1 MTSHEMLNR
10 IVRRI
15 NKMDSEDKIIVTMM
29 IGIAVLLIALMLSAT
44 NYYQNQLAVMVKHC
58 ESAGMV
64 ISHDR
69 QSGVY
74 TCANKADVGKVE
86 KEKP

>member
-1 MTSHEMLNR
+1 MESGDKLLG
-10 IVRRI
+10 IVFVCAVTLA
-15 NKMDSEDKIIVTMM
+15 IVL
-29 IGIAVLLIALMLSAT
+29 VLAFH
-44 NYYQNQLAVMVKHC
+44 NYYQTQLAVMVKHC
-58 ESAGMV
+58 ESTGMV